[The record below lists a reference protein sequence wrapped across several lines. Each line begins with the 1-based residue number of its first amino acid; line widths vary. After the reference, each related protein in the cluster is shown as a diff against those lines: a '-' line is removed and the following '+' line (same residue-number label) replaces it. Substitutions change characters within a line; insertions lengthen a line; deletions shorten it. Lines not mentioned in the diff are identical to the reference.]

1 MLANLRNITYLT
13 FFTIGVA
20 NLWPWNNVLSASL
33 FFQNEVFG
41 ETSIYAKIF
50 TSSVMTVSTV
60 MSLVYFL
67 YIATQQY
74 SYATRIRRGLI
85 YQSVTF
91 VLITLVCMLST
102 GLPYSVSFALIILL
116 NGLSAVATVLTQSG
130 GLAIANVLKPA
141 YSQSIMVGQALAG
154 VLPSAVLFIVSL
166 TAGGSTS
173 TSGYGETSTASETSS
188 AIMKNLPTYLYLLTT
203 PLVCLVCLG
212 LYHASGIGGKLL
224 DTPLYVQ
231 DGESTG
237 QSVRLVGQPKTAE
250 ELDLSSDST
259 LTSVSEKVPL
269 GVLYEKLKYLIIS
282 IFVTSCVTLVF
293 PVFTTNTLAS
303 GLPFTEAQYAPLIF
317 TVWNLG
323 DLYGRVIADWP
334 AFGDKYFT
342 PQRLFVYSILRIGA
356 VPLYFMF
363 AIASHSIPPTGIRH
377 TRGIFL
383 DAGYILLQFL
393 FGVTNGHIIAL
404 GFMEIPGHLDTDAE
418 RKAAGAFGGIFVAAG
433 LAAGSILSYLFV
445 ATLDYLLK

>member
-1 MLANLRNITYLT
+1 MLANLRNITHLT

-20 NLWPWNNVLSASL
+20 NLWPWNNILSASL

-41 ETSIYAKIF
+41 ETSVYAKVF

-60 MSLVYFL
+60 TSLVYFL

-74 SYATRIRRGLI
+74 AYATRIRRGLI

-91 VLITLVCMLST
+91 ILITLVCMLSISV
-102 GLPYSVSFALIILL
+102 PYSVSFAFIVLL

-130 GLAIANVLKPA
+130 GLAIANVLQPA
-141 YSQSIMVGQALAG
+141 YNQSIMVGQALAG

-166 TAGGSTS
+166 TTGGSTS
-173 TSGYGETSTASETSS
+173 TNGYSETSTVSKTSS
-188 AIMKNLPTYLYLLTT
+188 VIIKNLPTYLYLLTT

-212 LYHASGIGGKLL
+212 LYQYSGIGGKLQDTTLYAQAGERTEQGVHLL
-224 DTPLYVQ
+224 D
-231 DGESTG
+231 
-237 QSVRLVGQPKTAE
+237 QPKTTE
-250 ELDLSSDST
+250 ELYPSSDST
-259 LTSVSEKVPL
+259 LTSFSEKVPL

-282 IFVTSCVTLVF
+282 IFITSCVTLVF

-303 GLPFTEAQYAPLIF
+303 GLPLTEAQFVPLIF

-323 DLYGRVIADWP
+323 DLYGRIIADWP
-334 AFGDKYFT
+334 AFGGKHFT
-342 PQRLFVYSILRIGA
+342 PQRLLVYSILRIGMI
-356 VPLYFMF
+356 PLYFIF
-363 AIASHSIPPTGIRH
+363 AIASHSTPATSIRQ

-383 DAGYILLQFL
+383 DVGYTLLQFL

-404 GFMEIPGHLDTDAE
+404 GFMEIPNQLDTDAE

-445 ATLDYLLK
+445 AALNYLLK